1 MPKQN
6 TQSPLHIA
14 LTDIPETNLVPEKY
28 LAGGSIGARIA
39 YGLDSSMMVAV
50 RQPQY
55 HSRPHSHDAEQMN
68 YVIQGELYVFVDDSG
83 FLAKEGDIFR
93 IPRNAVHWSW
103 VQGTVPC
110 VLLEAHTPPLI
121 GDEAVTDTAVAL
133 LGPAES
139 AAGITRVPSIW
150 PHGVDQ
156 AAVESKVAGALH
168 HGCIDG

>member
-1 MPKQN
+1 MLKQN
-6 TQSPLHIA
+6 TQSPLQIA
-14 LTDIPETNLVPEKY
+14 LEDIPETNLVPKKY
-28 LAGGSIGARIA
+28 LAGGSIGAQIA

-55 HSRPHSHDAEQMN
+55 HSRPHSHDAEQLN
-68 YVIQGELYVFVDDSG
+68 YVIQGELYVFVADSG

-110 VLLEAHTPPLI
+110 VLLETHTPPLI
-121 GDEAVTDTAVAL
+121 GDEGVTDTAVAL

-139 AAGITRVPSIW
+139 ATGIARVPSIW
-150 PHGVDQ
+150 PQGVDQ
-156 AAVESKVAGALH
+156 GAVERAVAEAWLNR
-168 HGCIDG
+168 

>member
-14 LTDIPETNLVPEKY
+14 LADIPETNLVPEKY
-28 LAGGSIGARIA
+28 LAGGSIGAQIA

-55 HSRPHSHDAEQMN
+55 HSRPHSHDAEQLN

-121 GDEAVTDTAVAL
+121 GDEGVTNTAVAL
-133 LGPAES
+133 LGPAEA
-139 AAGITRVPSIW
+139 AAGITQVPSIW

-156 AAVESKVAGALH
+156 AVVERTVTGALH
-168 HGCIDG
+168 HG

>member
-1 MPKQN
+1 MHKQN
-6 TQSPLHIA
+6 NRSPLDSA
-14 LTDIPETNLVPEKY
+14 LADIPDTDLVPTKY
-28 LAGGSIGARIA
+28 LAGGSIGAQIA
-39 YGLDSSMMVAV
+39 DGLESSVMVAV

-55 HSRPHSHDAEQMN
+55 HSRPHSHDAEQLN

-110 VLLEAHTPPLI
+110 VLLETHTPPLI
-121 GDEAVTDTAVAL
+121 GDEGVTDTAVAL

-139 AAGITRVPSIW
+139 PTGTARFPPFCPQGVVQGPVNLAVP
-150 PHGVDQ
+150 
-156 AAVESKVAGALH
+156 A
-168 HGCIDG
+168 

>member
-14 LTDIPETNLVPEKY
+14 LADIPETNLVPKKY
-28 LAGGSIGARIA
+28 LAGGSIGAQIA

-55 HSRPHSHDAEQMN
+55 HSRPHSHDAEQLN
-68 YVIQGELYVFVDDSG
+68 YVIQGELYVFVADSG

-110 VLLEAHTPPLI
+110 VLLETHTPPLI
-121 GDEAVTDTAVAL
+121 GDEGVTDTAVAL

-139 AAGITRVPSIW
+139 ATGIARVPSIW
-150 PHGVDQ
+150 PQGVDPG
-156 AAVESKVAGALH
+156 AVERAVAEALH
-168 HGCIDG
+168 HG